1 MVYLAKSKDKICSLR
16 SISEKEDIPFDYL
29 EKIISKLKKANL
41 VKAKRGIQGGY
52 FLTQKSTKIK
62 VGKIIRV
69 LEGKMSLVK
78 CIGEK
83 EKYLCPREKK
93 CLTKNFWGEIQDTLN
108 TALDSLTLDDL
119 ILPKNI
125 LEIRYKTKK

>member
-1 MVYLAKSKDKICSLR
+1 MVYLAKSKGKICSLR

-108 TALDSLTLDDL
+108 AALDSLTLDDL